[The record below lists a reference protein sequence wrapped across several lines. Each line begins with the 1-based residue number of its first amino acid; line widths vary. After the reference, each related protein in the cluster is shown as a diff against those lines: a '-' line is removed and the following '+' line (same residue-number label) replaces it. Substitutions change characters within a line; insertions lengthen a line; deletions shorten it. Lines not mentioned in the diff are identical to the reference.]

1 MRIFTKNMIRG
12 VLEVIPLVL
21 VLVAWVSEA
30 VKAEQV
36 EPTAEKATLS
46 TLEQLNRYSAEGRN
60 TTEQVT
66 SVSQLTDVRPTDWA
80 YQALKSLVE
89 RYGCIVGYPDKTYRG
104 NRALSR
110 WEFAAGLNACL
121 DKIQELIAA
130 ATADFVSKE
139 DLETVKKLQEAFAA
153 ELSALRGRV
162 DALEVRTATLEKQQF
177 STTTKLTGE
186 ALFTIADTFGDA
198 VQSDD
203 PTEAIFAY
211 RARLNFNT
219 SFTGKDQLRIRLQ
232 GRNVPEFNRAI
243 TGTNMTRLSFDGD
256 SGGSVGIDDLFYR
269 FPIGSKTTAWLIA
282 NGYGTENLAPSLNP
296 LESDAQGAV
305 SRFARFS
312 PIYRIVEGSGFGL
325 AHKFTDAIELAVAY
339 RARNANN
346 PAEKNGLF
354 NGNYGAFSQLTF
366 NLSQDFRVGLH
377 YANVYFPGSNV
388 NVSGGTGSLFAQRP
402 FGNVATL
409 TNTYGAVASYRFSPK
424 FILSGWVGYTD
435 AEARS
440 GINRGRDAS
449 IWNWLVSLAFP
460 DLGSKGAL
468 AGISVGMPPR
478 AAENDIRTRRDR
490 DVSIHLEGFY
500 RYRVTDNISITP
512 GLFVIFNPEHNSANN
527 TQFVGLIRTTFSF

>member
-1 MRIFTKNMIRG
+1 MRIIMNNG
-12 VLEVIPLVL
+12 VRVVLAAIPLL
-21 VLVAWVSEA
+21 PVAWVPETA
-30 VKAEQV
+30 KAEQV
-36 EPTAEKATLS
+36 GPTAKQATLS
-46 TLEQLNRYSAEGRN
+46 TWEQLNRYSTEGHN
-60 TTEQVT
+60 TTEQVI
-66 SVSQLTDVRPTDWA
+66 SVSQFTDVKPTDWA
-80 YQALKSLVE
+80 FQALRSLVE
-89 RYGCIVGYPDKTYRG
+89 RYGCIVGYPDKTFRG
-104 NRALSR
+104 NRALTR
-110 WEFAAGLNACL
+110 YEFAAGLNACL

-130 ATADFVSKE
+130 ATADFLKKD
-139 DLETVKKLQEAFAA
+139 DLEVVKRLQEEFAT
-153 ELSALRGRV
+153 ELAALRGRV
-162 DALEVRTATLEKQQF
+162 EALEVRTATLEKQQF

-186 ALFTIADTFGDA
+186 AIFTIADTFGDA
-198 VQSDD
+198 VGQPDG
-203 PTEAIFAY
+203 PTETIFAY

-256 SGGSVGIDDLFYR
+256 SGGNVGIDDLFYR

-282 NGYGTENLAPSLNP
+282 NAYGTENLAPSLNP
-296 LESDAQGAV
+296 LESDGQGAV

-312 PIYRIVEGSGFGL
+312 PIYRIVEGAGFGL
-325 AHKFTDAIELAVAY
+325 AHKFTDAIELTVAY

-346 PAEKNGLF
+346 PEEKNGLF
-354 NGNYGAFSQLTF
+354 DGNYGAFSQLTF
-366 NLSQDFRVGLH
+366 NLSKDFRFGLH

-440 GINRGRDAS
+440 GINRGGDAS

-478 AAENDIRTRRDR
+478 AAENDVRTRRDR
-490 DVSIHLEGFY
+490 DTSIHLEAFY

-527 TQFVGLIRTTFSF
+527 TQLVGLIRTTFSF